1 MKRRNDL
8 PAVCLVFALLIVWQ
22 AAAMKINA
30 AYIIPTPMQII
41 KKIWELKEPLFM
53 VHLPATMSVTFIGLL
68 ISVLMGTL
76 LAVVMDMSEPLE
88 KAVYPLVIASQTIPT
103 TAIAPIFV
111 LWFGYGMTGKI
122 LVTVLMTFFPI
133 TITVFDGFKSVK
145 TEMQEL
151 LITMGATKWQIFFKL
166 KAPAALPYFFSA
178 LKMAIP
184 LCVIGAAIGEWLGAQ
199 SGLGYFSRRMMTQL
213 DGAGI
218 FAPIVILSL
227 VAMAAAGIVSIIEK
241 KLVRWRGEL

>member
-151 LITMGATKWQIFFKL
+151 LITMGATKRQIFFKL

-241 KLVRWRGEL
+241 KLIRWRGEL